1 MTILILYH
9 LSGMKCFEYYYREV
23 VLKTLKKDFPT
34 APSYEWFISLIP
46 RVMSHMFAFLY
57 KCRCKKTDQEIYYM
71 DSKQIPVCHNRRIHS
86 NKVFKGMA
94 ERGKS
99 STGWFYGFKLFL
111 IINPWGE
118 IVRVYLTK
126 GNVADN
132 NFSLLKTLLK
142 GLRGKAFADK
152 GFITKYFSFFQQE
165 GLSIITKIRNNMKN
179 KLVTMEDKILLTK
192 RGVIES
198 AFDIMMT
205 ICDIEHTR
213 HRSPVNAFTHLIAGL
228 TAYTYLEKLPSV
240 MGKKY
245 QSLKHF

>member
-1 MTILILYH
+1 
-9 LSGMKCFEYYYREV
+9 
-23 VLKTLKKDFPT
+23 
-34 APSYEWFISLIP
+34 
-46 RVMSHMFAFLY
+46 
-57 KCRCKKTDQEIYYM
+57 
-71 DSKQIPVCHNRRIHS
+71 
-86 NKVFKGMA
+86 MA

-118 IVRVYLTK
+118 IVRVHLTK

-132 NFSLLKTLLK
+132 NFSLLKNLLK
-142 GLRGKAFADK
+142 GLRGKVFADK
-152 GFITKYFSFFQQE
+152 GFITKYFSFFQKE
-165 GLSIITKIRNNMKN
+165 GLTIVTKIRNNMKN

-192 RGVIES
+192 RGIIES

-228 TAYTYLEKLPSV
+228 TAYTYLDKLPSV
-240 MGKKY
+240 ISKKF
-245 QSLKHF
+245 QNLNCF